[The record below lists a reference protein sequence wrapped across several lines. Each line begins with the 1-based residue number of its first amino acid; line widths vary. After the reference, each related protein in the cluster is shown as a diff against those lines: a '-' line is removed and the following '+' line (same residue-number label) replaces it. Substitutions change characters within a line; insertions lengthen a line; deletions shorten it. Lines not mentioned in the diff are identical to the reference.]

1 MDIATS
7 KLPWEVT
14 KRTKRVDMCH
24 YIVLAEFDIAT
35 GSTVRHQF
43 PSKIPGLSEDNLAEL
58 MLPEGAHNRDLDY
71 TNIFLNRQ
79 GVIIDHSVASTATSE
94 NFMYGINVCKTKHDE
109 TVRRGAIVK
118 AMALFSPFSFVE
130 SFKIPLEQ
138 ALTSYFE
145 YPSVNILQVFL
156 SNIPN
161 IYTS

>member
-7 KLPWEVT
+7 KLPWDVRK
-14 KRTKRVDMCH
+14 KRTKRVEMCF

-43 PSKIPGLSEDNLAEL
+43 PSKISGLNEDNLAEL

-71 TNIFLNRQ
+71 TNIFLNRKSSMVDQ
-79 GVIIDHSVASTATSE
+79 YTSDDD
-94 NFMYGINVCKTKHDE
+94 NDLFLYGINVCKTKHDE
-109 TVRRGAIVK
+109 SVRRGAIVK

-138 ALTSYFE
+138 ALTSYFDF
-145 YPSVNILQVFL
+145 PSIQILQVL
-156 SNIPN
+156 L
-161 IYTS
+161 